1 MQMYVQEVG
10 TDLNVLLRVPLD
22 AMRDI
27 SFAQRGPGYLD
38 VEAAR
43 AQLSDAVTLWIA
55 GNLNFDLDGQA
66 LGLPE
71 LIDVRLALP
80 SDRSFVDLETARGVF
95 AAPRLSADTELYWEQ
110 ALLDVSL
117 QFALPGA
124 GELFFS
130 PGFAR
135 LGLRTLL
142 EVQYLPEAD
151 DVRNLVLI
159 GDPGRVSLSPGVSSV
174 FASFAAAGFEHVL
187 SGIDHLLFLV
197 ALLLPI
203 RRLQPLV
210 VIVTAFTL
218 AHSLTLSAAVFNLVP
233 GALWFVPVVE
243 LLVAASIVFM
253 AFENIILPGLDRRW
267 LIAYGFGLIHGF
279 AFSFSLGETLQFAG
293 VHIPAALLAFNLGI
307 EAAQLLV
314 LLLALLVLRW
324 LLRFLPEKP
333 TVIVLSALIAHSG
346 WHWLTER
353 FAILQQYSFGWPVFD
368 AALLAMAAR
377 WLILV
382 LVAIF
387 IVWLARTLAAHFNI
401 RLDGRAAK

>member
-1 MQMYVQEVG
+1 
-10 TDLNVLLRVPLD
+10 
-22 AMRDI
+22 
-27 SFAQRGPGYLD
+27 
-38 VEAAR
+38 
-43 AQLSDAVTLWIA
+43 
-55 GNLNFDLDGQA
+55 
-66 LGLPE
+66 
-71 LIDVRLALP
+71 
-80 SDRSFVDLETARGVF
+80 
-95 AAPRLSADTELYWEQ
+95 
-110 ALLDVSL
+110 
-117 QFALPGA
+117 
-124 GELFFS
+124 
-130 PGFAR
+130 
-135 LGLRTLL
+135 
-142 EVQYLPEAD
+142 
-151 DVRNLVLI
+151 
-159 GDPGRVSLSPGVSSV
+159 
-174 FASFAAAGFEHVL
+174 
-187 SGIDHLLFLV
+187 
-197 ALLLPI
+197 
-203 RRLQPLV
+203 
-210 VIVTAFTL
+210 
-218 AHSLTLSAAVFNLVP
+218 LSAAVFNLVP

-353 FAILQQYSFGWPVFD
+353 FAILQQYHFSWPVFD
-368 AALLAMAAR
+368 AALLALATR

-387 IVWLARTLAAHFNI
+387 IIWLARTLAAYFNI